1 MQVGRGDQE
10 LHGQTGTAAEQ
21 GMHAIAAQQ
30 WSEMVCRSMAG
41 GGVGILSMPGQDGST
56 VDDQIASP
64 NQMAAHSTLDHE
76 HEEDLEG
83 RRSCFLPAFAQLR
96 RAWNARLASCVEWQ
110 ATGQCQSRPTLQPI
124 MHIPGRESRQSVLS
138 KATSNKDSSR

>member
-64 NQMAAHSTLDHE
+64 NQMAAHSTPDHE
-76 HEEDLEG
+76 HEEGLKG
-83 RRSCFLPAFAQLR
+83 RRSCCLPAFAPI
-96 RAWNARLASCVEWQ
+96 WKASQ
-110 ATGQCQSRPTLQPI
+110 PSNQSTTRI
-124 MHIPGRESRQSVLS
+124 MTIAQRIVPNITCTPFMRV
-138 KATSNKDSSR
+138 